1 MEKFLDALNARP
13 KKLFV
18 TDPFVRYY
26 NTQTCPCNILC
37 FFRAEKKM
45 VFFMMEKMMLPYICS
60 KDKLWV
66 HVRSVSLR
74 RL

>member
-37 FFRAEKKM
+37 FSRAEKKNGI
-45 VFFMMEKMMLPYICS
+45 FHDGKN
-60 KDKLWV
+60 D
-66 HVRSVSLR
+66 VSLYMLER
-74 RL
+74 QIVGTC